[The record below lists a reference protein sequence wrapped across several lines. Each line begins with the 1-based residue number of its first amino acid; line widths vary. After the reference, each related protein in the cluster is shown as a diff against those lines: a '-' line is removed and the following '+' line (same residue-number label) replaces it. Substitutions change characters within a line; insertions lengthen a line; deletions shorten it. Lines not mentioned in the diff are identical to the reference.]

1 MEASARMSANNNEY
15 GRKRSPGNARIFR
28 ERNDSRE
35 EDKHQGMAT
44 RTFREEEKQ
53 QELATRTFQVQ
64 TKRFYIDVKQNK
76 RGKFIK
82 AAEIAADGR
91 RNQIFFAL
99 SAAAEF
105 RDHLYS
111 LNEFYAGLGPRD
123 PNNAPQDGKLQEIIM
138 NKDNKRYYLDL
149 KENDYGRFLKVSQ
162 TIRGGPRAQI
172 VIPAAGLGM
181 WRDNLKELLD
191 EFGEEDGGFEGELPE
206 GMHTRVDNKSFYF
219 DIGQNNRGIYM
230 RISEVKTNFRTAIT
244 IPEKSWE
251 RFRDIFEEYVEKI
264 KEAST

>member
-1 MEASARMSANNNEY
+1 MSANNNEY
-15 GRKRSPGNARIFR
+15 ERKQFSENGRKFR
-28 ERNDSRE
+28 ERNE
-35 EDKHQGMAT
+35 EQ
-44 RTFREEEKQ
+44 EEEK
-53 QELATRTFQVQ
+53 QELATRMFHVQ
-64 TKRFYIDVKQNK
+64 TKKFYIDVKQNK

-105 RDHLYS
+105 RDHLES
-111 LNEFYAGLGPRD
+111 MNEFYAGLGPSD
-123 PNNAPQDGKLQEIIM
+123 PNNVPEDGKLQEIVM
-138 NKDNKRYYLDL
+138 TKDNKRYYLDL
-149 KENDYGRFLKVSQ
+149 KENNYGRFLKVSQ
-162 TIRGGPRAQI
+162 TSRGGPRAQI
-172 VIPAAGLGM
+172 VIPAVGLGQ
-181 WRDNLKELLD
+181 WRDNLKELLE

-251 RFRDIFEEYVEKI
+251 RFKDIFEDYVEKM
-264 KEAST
+264 KEAT